1 LIHEFESGK
10 ENWAYSCDP
19 ETGKIVPGVINW
31 AGITRRNAQTIKL
44 TLDNG
49 ESLIVTPDHKIP
61 VFGKGFVEAKD
72 ILPEDSLI
80 AFNTRYEKISGK
92 NSKTTDYQQVW
103 DHESKSWVWTH
114 RMVGEFFRKI
124 SKHQEFTYLEENIG
138 AVKTVIHHKD
148 YNRYNNDPRNLT
160 YMNKQDHFLYHAAQ
174 KKEFWE
180 NMNEEYRATM
190 GGKISESLKNRWKY
204 LSDEDRLIALY
215 NIRKAQ
221 QIAVYQRKHDPEVRE
236 SYKINAG
243 IAQQRA
249 MKRDPKL
256 REIRCANMEKRV
268 KYSNQKLNLPFRVL
282 QILVDIVRSGT
293 KNKILAMK
301 KCEENDELMNIVR
314 ESNQMMDV
322 GVTQNKINVNQFGNK
337 KMDRLLSENGYK
349 NWKSF
354 VKEINN
360 FNHKVVKIEKVENRD
375 VGTITID
382 GTERWHDYHT
392 FAIEA
397 GIFIKNSI
405 NEDYFFPH
413 SSDGRG
419 SSVETLPGGQNLGSI
434 DDLKYFNNKMARGL
448 RVPSSY
454 LPTGPDDSDRA
465 MEDGRVGT
473 ALIQEYRFNQY
484 CERLQNLI
492 MQKLDD
498 EFKMFMKWRGFNIDS
513 GLFNIKFNPPQNFAS
528 YRQTE
533 LDSTRIAAFVQLE
546 PLAYMSKRF
555 LLERYLGLTREEMLQ
570 NEKMWREEKG
580 ESQMETEG
588 KEMRSVGATPGSFE
602 ADSTSAEQMEI
613 GDAAGFGGAESMEMA
628 GGGET
633 TAMAGAPPPAPGPVV

>member
-1 LIHEFESGK
+1 MSELQRVTYSHEMLRRIIDLVHGKTTHEITANDIVNELNNDIELLDQLYELNKNKKVRNWTINRGFTATGLVALVKQFGYSGWKDFRVKESIH
-10 ENWAYSCDP
+10 NHRIA
-19 ETGKIVPGVINW
+19 KIEY
-31 AGITRRNAQTIKL
+31 
-44 TLDNG
+44 LD
-49 ESLIVTPDHKIP
+49 EKIP
-61 VFGKGFVEAKD
+61 V
-72 ILPEDSLI
+72 
-80 AFNTRYEKISGK
+80 
-92 NSKTTDYQQVW
+92 
-103 DHESKSWVWTH
+103 
-114 RMVGEFFRKI
+114 
-124 SKHQEFTYLEENIG
+124 
-138 AVKTVIHHKD
+138 
-148 YNRYNNDPRNLT
+148 
-160 YMNKQDHFLYHAAQ
+160 
-174 KKEFWE
+174 
-180 NMNEEYRATM
+180 
-190 GGKISESLKNRWKY
+190 
-204 LSDEDRLIALY
+204 
-215 NIRKAQ
+215 
-221 QIAVYQRKHDPEVRE
+221 
-236 SYKINAG
+236 
-243 IAQQRA
+243 
-249 MKRDPKL
+249 
-256 REIRCANMEKRV
+256 
-268 KYSNQKLNLPFRVL
+268 
-282 QILVDIVRSGT
+282 GT
-293 KNKILAMK
+293 L
-301 KCEENDELMNIVR
+301 
-314 ESNQMMDV
+314 
-322 GVTQNKINVNQFGNK
+322 
-337 KMDRLLSENGYK
+337 
-349 NWKSF
+349 
-354 VKEINN
+354 
-360 FNHKVVKIEKVENRD
+360 
-375 VGTITID
+375 TID
-382 GTERWHDYHT
+382 GDELYHDYHT
-392 FAIEA
+392 FALSC
-397 GIFIKNSI
+397 GVFTKNS
-405 NEDYFFPH
+405 
-413 SSDGRG
+413 S
-419 SSVETLPGGQNLGSI
+419 LGQI